1 LEVKYAVVY
10 EPTPTGYSAFVP
22 DLPGYAAAARTV
34 DELRLL
40 VREGIP
46 FHLDGLRE
54 AGGPVPPPAV
64 VVDTVEVA

>member
-1 LEVKYAVVY
+1 MKYAVVY

-22 DLPGYAAAARTV
+22 DLPGYAAAAHSV
-34 DELRLL
+34 DELRSL

-54 AGGPVPPPAV
+54 AGMPIPQPGAI
-64 VVDTVEVA
+64 VDTVEIA